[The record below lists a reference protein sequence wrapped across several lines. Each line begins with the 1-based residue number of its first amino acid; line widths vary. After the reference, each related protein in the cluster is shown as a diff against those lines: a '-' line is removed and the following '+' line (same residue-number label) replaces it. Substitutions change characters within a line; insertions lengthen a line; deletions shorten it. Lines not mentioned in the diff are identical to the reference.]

1 MKLSNMKKNVFIIV
15 VSLLF
20 LGCSANTDYIME
32 EDFEFSPVLRSG
44 EALTIIS
51 DYYLTE
57 DGQDQDKEKMFQGCL
72 SKAFRKQ
79 NINLRII
86 SSEEFKGK
94 AFSGTNREKLAHD
107 LESFI
112 LLLKK
117 PKVIAKI
124 REFNLRYIIVLKC
137 STGSDYQE
145 TDWEGGGYGVFVL
158 VGHHKWQRRT
168 YVEAILVDVKQ
179 DFKTGMLSTQTSGS
193 TSLITTCLIP
203 TMAWSATTES
213 DACKNIAKRIVEY
226 WVNSKS
232 DKD

>member
-1 MKLSNMKKNVFIIV
+1 MKKNVFIIV

-20 LGCSANTDYIME
+20 FSCSANIDNIME

-57 DGQDQDKEKMFQGCL
+57 EVQDKDKEKMFQGCL

-79 NINLRII
+79 KINLRII
-86 SSEEFKGK
+86 SSDEFRGK
-94 AFSGTNREKLAHD
+94 AFSGTNKEKLARD

-112 LLLKK
+112 FLLKK
-117 PKVIAKI
+117 PNVIAKI

-137 STGSDYQE
+137 STQSAYQE
-145 TDWEGGGYGVFVL
+145 TDWLQGGGYGTYIAF
-158 VGHHKWQRRT
+158 GHHKWQRIT

-179 DFKTGMLSTQTSGS
+179 DFKTGRIIIGTSGS
-193 TSLITTCLIP
+193 TELITTCLIP
-203 TMAWSATTES
+203 TMAWSAITES
-213 DACKNIAKRIVEY
+213 DACENFAERIVDY
-226 WVNSKS
+226 WVISKS